1 MRAFKAHLLVLL
13 VPKAAVRFR
22 LMPATTTPGSAN
34 RRLLRGRLGWRRQ
47 NCAGISTARSDEG
60 DCGGPGQAQKGA
72 GPYLGGTV
80 CSEIHRPSY
89 SSPRLT
95 RRPLYSYRLHL
106 DTRLPILVHKELSL
120 KDKNGGMG
128 FTVLIIGAGL
138 SRVAEQLY
146 EKGLRRIT
154 CMDSCSQVWMWVAC
168 TELMVPELNRNS
180 CCEVQ

>member
-1 MRAFKAHLLVLL
+1 
-13 VPKAAVRFR
+13 
-22 LMPATTTPGSAN
+22 
-34 RRLLRGRLGWRRQ
+34 
-47 NCAGISTARSDEG
+47 
-60 DCGGPGQAQKGA
+60 
-72 GPYLGGTV
+72 
-80 CSEIHRPSY
+80 
-89 SSPRLT
+89 
-95 RRPLYSYRLHL
+95 
-106 DTRLPILVHKELSL
+106 
-120 KDKNGGMG
+120 MG